1 MVKTLINATLYSFS
15 KTENSTR
22 QPSGGTTYTG
32 ELKEPC
38 STLQPSISFRF
49 SSAPTYNYMYLP
61 TFNRYYYVNNWIWE
75 EGRWTTVAEVDSMA
89 SWKSYIGAAQC
100 YVLRSASTSDGNI
113 IDSSYNCTA
122 ILSYHEDLT
131 DGNLW
136 PVTNLQVYNSGMWS
150 VGVIGA
156 NGMTSYYA
164 MDYIGFGE
172 FSRYLFSDTFLE
184 VVTGDTGQTIADLK
198 KSFNAL
204 DYITSIIWIPFYL
217 NGTVINSI
225 NVGWWNVPKTSGESL
240 WYNITALRTSTYSWD
255 IPRHPL
261 SATRGNYLNLSPY
274 SSYSLIFPPF
284 GIIDLPAV
292 VLANSDMLIAD
303 FVLDERTGDAKI
315 IISTDSRT
323 SLMELSTKFGVD
335 LPLSRIVARG
345 TGLTDYVDYLMGTAK
360 SAINLDVAGGLKQ
373 ELSFRENVALNNVP
387 TVTTRGGQ
395 HNGASAFYGK
405 GGLIAT
411 FFDIEAQDLPNRGA
425 PLCQIRTI
433 STLPGYNLVAEM
445 EAPIPCTGTE
455 YQQIKSYMEGGF
467 LYE

>member
-1 MVKTLINATLYSFS
+1 MINATLYSFS

-131 DGNLW
+131 SGNLW
-136 PVTNLQVYNSGMWS
+136 DVSGLNPYIGGWWS
-150 VGVIGA
+150 VGVVGSS
-156 NGMTSYYA
+156 GVSRYYL
-164 MDYIGFGE
+164 MDYIGFGV
-172 FSRYLFSDTFLE
+172 FSHYIFSDTFLE
-184 VVTGDTGQTIADLK
+184 VVTGDTGETIADLK

-204 DYITSIIWIPFYL
+204 DYITSIIWIPSPTHSSEDSLTQFVSL
-217 NGTVINSI
+217 
-225 NVGWWNVPKTSGESL
+225 GWWSVPKNDGEAL
-240 WYNITALRTSTYSWD
+240 WYEIRGLHTFTYSWD

-261 SATRGNYLNLSPY
+261 SQTRGNYLNLSPY

-284 GIIDLPAV
+284 GIIELPAV
-292 VLANSDMLIAD
+292 VLANSEMVLAD
-303 FVLDERTGDAKI
+303 FVLDERTGDSKL
-315 IISTDSRT
+315 IISTDSRS
-323 SLMELSTKFGVD
+323 SLIELNTRLGVD